1 MYMCKYVCM
10 CKYVYMY
17 ACVYSVVYTQTKHTL
32 LVNQLTSVRDLN
44 PPKAVP
50 FQDLPVTNWNGL
62 VEISCPAGA
71 TPMRVMGVYR

>member
-32 LVNQLTSVRDLN
+32 LVNQLTSVREFPSKICL
-44 PPKAVP
+44 
-50 FQDLPVTNWNGL
+50 LPIGMVWWRSRVLL
-62 VEISCPAGA
+62 V
-71 TPMRVMGVYR
+71 RHL